1 MRDTAG
7 MKGTAQIRLYMIA
20 AACICAISARASVF
34 YVAPDGSDAADGTS
48 LETAWQTLPFAV
60 HQITGGDTL
69 YVRGGVYRGRTVF
82 TNNSGSVEA
91 PIRIYAYSNE
101 VPVLKG
107 SEIVEGWEPF
117 TNSIWRVTNWTHRS
131 QQVFADEVLL
141 QQIGWPNDFNRD
153 RACSCSSWLYIPH
166 GYSCADIDP
175 VTYTLNMGD
184 PLTNMV
190 PGSFYYCPTSQVLYV
205 WLSGGQSPSGSLME
219 VSKESGIFY
228 DWSNNGYLH
237 VRGLSFRHSS
247 TLTTASS
254 GWPGV
259 WAGYNGLI
267 EDCDIEWCDGSGLGM
282 RNNSTVLNCRIN
294 NNGIQGIHANTHT
307 NLSVIGCTIMS
318 NNYRNYTLNHAAGIK
333 FISKV
338 SDTRIVSNEVA
349 HNWGPGIWFD
359 TCPSNSGNIVAA
371 NYVHD
376 NMPFPN
382 RPGDTMSYSSSGIFI
397 EKTGGAQVYNNL
409 VVSNSTSGIY
419 LSGSSDCRVYNN
431 YVAGTRGTPGGHRGL
446 AGISMKNPQGV
457 GVAVKDNQLFN
468 NIISDN
474 LCDADLHLTDPN
486 FINVERNYSDY
497 NCIYRTQG
505 AGIVFPSSHL
515 SLRTDP
521 IKTDDLT
528 VWAALTGW
536 DTNSMNVPPLC
547 DPNVGLATN
556 SPCVDAGVSPDAL
569 AQYQRFA
576 FGPMDGDGD
585 GRAATDIGPCEL
597 QASSGGTVYADALST
612 NAVFPFTNWN
622 TAAAGLA
629 EAVAAASDGGL
640 VLLREGEY
648 LLSEQVMITNAITV
662 RSAGCPA
669 DTRLIATGSDRCLM
683 VTSPHALIDGLSIEE
698 GSADYGGGVY
708 MAAGRIQN
716 CLVLSNYTSAA
727 GGGIYCASGAVVRN
741 TTVAGNA
748 SASDGGGLYL
758 EEGAAALDCA
768 VLQNGA
774 SSAGGGLY
782 LEAGA
787 LVFGC
792 LVENNSSGDGGGL
805 YMAASSTVTR
815 CTLRNNTA
823 SGKGGGAYCATG
835 GLVSLSYVDGNRA
848 ASGGGLYSA
857 ASGLFSGCV
866 VISNAAAVAAGGVW
880 MGSGGEVLHL
890 TIAENAASNS
900 AGGLLLDGNAD
911 VTASIL
917 YNNRAP
923 VSSNH
928 VLSGGSMTYSC
939 ASPLAP
945 GSGNIDADPLF
956 QQGFRLKYESPCVDG
971 APDAGAG
978 DLDIDQ
984 NPRYVDGDG
993 DGVADADMG
1002 AYEYRNILYVDASST
1017 NPVVPYRTRDTAA
1030 ARIGDAL
1037 LVSWHGDVIVVATG
1051 TYAITAQLLVNKG
1064 VSIYGEGRPDECVVQ
1079 GNGATRG
1086 WVLNHTNALIRGFT
1100 ITNCAAD
1107 SGGGVYIKDAGT
1119 VQNCRIT
1126 GNRST
1131 NNLGGAFQY
1140 FFGTFPVYCS
1150 AAYDSYVHEGGGGVV
1165 IARGGT
1171 LENCLIDNNEAAYA
1185 GGVLCLDGGVLKNC
1199 TISSNSAAQRGGGMI
1214 IQNTGTV
1221 QNTIIY
1227 FNNAPDGS
1235 NVYNSGSSYSYAYSC
1250 AAPLVAGSGN
1260 TAADPLFISAADFRL
1275 QESSICIDAGDNG
1288 VTVYPLDLEGIPRRL
1303 DGDADGL
1310 AVVDMGAYEHVHGT
1324 NDTDADGLTDILEL
1338 QHGTDIFN
1346 RDTDDDGMSDGDEV
1360 FAGTSP
1366 TDADSVF
1373 SMSMES
1379 HAEPDKMLIHWWS
1392 ASNRTYDLMQ
1402 STNLA
1407 EGFSAHA
1414 PGLSATPPMN
1424 VYTDSI
1430 TVDMKLYRVNVRE

>member
-1 MRDTAG
+1 MKATAYIG
-7 MKGTAQIRLYMIA
+7 LLVTA
-20 AACICAISARASVF
+20 AACVCAPCARAADY
-34 YVAPDGSDAADGTS
+34 YVAPDGSDAADGAS
-48 LETAWQTLPFAV
+48 LETAWQSLPFAV

-82 TNNSGSVEA
+82 TNNGGSAEA

-107 SEIVEGWEPF
+107 SVIVGEWEPF

-153 RACSCSSWLYIPH
+153 RACSCSSWLYIPY

-205 WLSGGQSPSGSLME
+205 WLAGGESPTGRLME
-219 VSKESGIFY
+219 VSRESGIFY
-228 DWSNNGYLH
+228 DWSDKGYLH
-237 VRGLSFRHSS
+237 VRGLAFRHSS

-307 NLSVIGCTIMS
+307 NLSVISCTIMS

-333 FISKV
+333 FIINV
-338 SDTRIVSNEVA
+338 SGTVIASNEVA
-349 HNWGPGIWFD
+349 YNRARGIWFD
-359 TCPSNSGNIVAA
+359 TCPSNSRNVVAA

-376 NMPFPN
+376 NTPFPN
-382 RPGDTMSYSSSGIFI
+382 SPGDPTSYANCGIYI
-397 EKTGGAQVYNNL
+397 EKTGGVDVYNNI
-409 VVSNSTSGIY
+409 VVSNSTSGIQ
-419 LSGSSDCRVYNN
+419 LSGASGCRVYNN
-431 YVAGTRGTPGGHRGL
+431 YISGTRGTPGGHRGL
-446 AGISMKNPQGV
+446 AA
-457 GVAVKDNQLFN
+457 VAVRPSGGVSLPLKDNSIFN

-486 FINVERNYSDY
+486 SINVERNYSDF
-497 NCIYRTQG
+497 NCIYRTAG

-515 SLRTDP
+515 SVRTDP
-521 IKTDDLT
+521 IKTDDLA
-528 VWAALTGW
+528 VWSALTGW
-536 DTNSMNVPPLC
+536 DTNSMNVTPLY
-547 DPNVGLATN
+547 DPGDGLASN
-556 SPCVDAGVSPDAL
+556 SPCVDAGVTPDAL
-569 AQYQRFA
+569 AQYQRFG
-576 FGPMDGDGD
+576 FGPLDGDGD

-597 QASSGGTVYADALST
+597 PAEPSGTVYADALST
-612 NAVFPFTNWN
+612 NAVFPYTNWN

-629 EAVAAASDGGL
+629 DAVAAAGDGGL
-640 VLLREGEY
+640 VLLREGQY
-648 LLSEQVMITNAITV
+648 LLSEEVIITNAVTV

-669 DTRLIATGSDRCLM
+669 DTRLIGTGADRCLT
-683 VTSPHALIDGLSIEE
+683 VTSPHALIDGLSIEQ
-698 GSADYGGGVY
+698 GSADQGGGVL
-708 MAAGRIQN
+708 MAAGLIQN
-716 CLVLSNYTSAA
+716 CLVLSNYASAS

-741 TTVAGNA
+741 TTVIGNA
-748 SASDGGGLYL
+748 
-758 EEGAAALDCA
+758 
-768 VLQNGA
+768 
-774 SSAGGGLY
+774 
-782 LEAGA
+782 
-787 LVFGC
+787 
-792 LVENNSSGDGGGL
+792 SSGDGGGL
-805 YMAASSTVTR
+805 YLEQGAAALDCTVLQNGASGSGGGLYLEGAALVFGSLVHNNSSIDGGGLYMSASATVSR

-823 SGKGGGAYCATG
+823 SGKGGGVYCSNG
-835 GLVSLSYVDGNRA
+835 GLVSLSHVDGNRA
-848 ASGGGLYSA
+848 AIGAGLYA
-857 ASGLFSGCV
+857 AADSLFSGCL
-866 VISNAAAVAAGGVW
+866 VISNAASSAAGGVW
-880 MGSGGEVLHL
+880 MGGGGEVLHL
-890 TIAENAASNS
+890 TIAENAASNF
-900 AGGLLLDGNAD
+900 AGGLFLDENAA
-911 VTASIL
+911 VTASIIF
-917 YNNRAP
+917 NNRAP

-939 ASPLAP
+939 AAPLAA

-971 APDAGAG
+971 SASAGAG

-993 DGVADADMG
+993 DGVSAADMG

-1037 LVSWHGDVIVVATG
+1037 LMSWHGDVIVVATG
-1051 TYAITAQLLVNKG
+1051 TYAITSQLLVNKG

-1079 GNGATRG
+1079 GNGKTRG
-1086 WVLNHTNALIRGFT
+1086 WVLNHANALIRGFT

-1107 SGGGVYIKDAGT
+1107 AGGGVYIKDAGT

-1126 GNRST
+1126 GNRAT
-1131 NNLGGAFQY
+1131 NDLGGAFQY

-1150 AAYDSYVHEGGGGVV
+1150 ITYDSYVHEGGGGVV
-1165 IARGGT
+1165 LARGGT
-1171 LENCLIDNNEAAYA
+1171 LENCLIDNNEASRA

-1199 TISSNSAAQRGGGMI
+1199 TISANSASQQGGGLV
-1214 IQNTGTV
+1214 IQNTGAV
-1221 QNTIIY
+1221 QNAIIR
-1227 FNNAPDGS
+1227 FNEAPAGS
-1235 NVYNSGSSYSYAYSC
+1235 NVFNAGSSYSYVYSC
-1250 AAPLVAGSGN
+1250 VAPLAAGEGN
-1260 TAADPLFISAADFRL
+1260 TDADPLFVSSADFRL
-1275 QESSICIDAGDNG
+1275 QPASPCIDAGDNS
-1288 VTVYPLDLEGIPRRL
+1288 VTLNPLDLDGVPRVL

-1324 NDTDADGLTDILEL
+1324 NDADADGLSDILEL

-1346 RDTDDDGMSDGDEV
+1346 RDTDDDGMTDGDEV
-1360 FAGTSP
+1360 VAGTNP
-1366 TDADSVF
+1366 TDANSVF

-1379 HAEPDKMLIHWWS
+1379 HVEPDKMLIHWWS
-1392 ASNRTYDLMQ
+1392 ASNRIYDLMQ
-1402 STNLA
+1402 STNLL
-1407 EGFSAHA
+1407 EGFDPHA
-1414 PGLSATPPMN
+1414 VGLPATPPMN